1 MGAHRPAAR
10 TTSAGRETARRRD
23 RPPRPGRGRPRT
35 AAARVRGA
43 REDAVAV
50 RERLDDR
57 CQELD
62 HHAEREFALHHAA
75 TGPEDGH
82 ALCLGQLRGRRE
94 QRALADPRR
103 SLDHDDPARAG
114 RGGAQRPTDLL
125 ELGLA
130 LQQARHPTTREK
142 SLRWVHVARR
152 GGSAIAS
159 LAMRTPRPTYA
170 GVTATLALFTALGG
184 SAFAAATI
192 TGVDVTNG
200 SLTSSD
206 VRNGSLKSRDID
218 NGSLTGATAVVARRV
233 NATVAPGPGNVT
245 FEPASASC
253 QEGEV
258 AVGGGAG
265 ITNVV
270 TGLARIVMSEPVED
284 DGSPPED
291 GEIATR
297 WRAVGANSDNDD
309 PQTMNVHVLCASP

>member
-1 MGAHRPAAR
+1 
-10 TTSAGRETARRRD
+10 
-23 RPPRPGRGRPRT
+23 
-35 AAARVRGA
+35 
-43 REDAVAV
+43 
-50 RERLDDR
+50 
-57 CQELD
+57 
-62 HHAEREFALHHAA
+62 
-75 TGPEDGH
+75 
-82 ALCLGQLRGRRE
+82 
-94 QRALADPRR
+94 
-103 SLDHDDPARAG
+103 
-114 RGGAQRPTDLL
+114 
-125 ELGLA
+125 
-130 LQQARHPTTREK
+130 
-142 SLRWVHVARR
+142 
-152 GGSAIAS
+152 
-159 LAMRTPRPTYA
+159 MRTPRPTYA

-192 TGVDVTNG
+192 TGGDVTNG

-218 NGSLTGATAVVARRV
+218 NGSLTGSDLRNGSVTGSDVDDASLLAADFKAGELPAGPAGPAGPIGPQGAPGATAVVARRV